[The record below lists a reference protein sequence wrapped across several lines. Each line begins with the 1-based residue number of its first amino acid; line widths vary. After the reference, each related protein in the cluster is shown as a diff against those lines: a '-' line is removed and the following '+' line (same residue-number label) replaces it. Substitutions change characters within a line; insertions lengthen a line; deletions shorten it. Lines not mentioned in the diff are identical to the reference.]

1 MIYFMGKMMIT
12 TGIWGAALLKPDQ
25 IASYG
30 RIGPDRRESQGKKLV
45 DINKAGLDLE
55 KSTSAG

>member
-1 MIYFMGKMMIT
+1 MGKMMIT
-12 TGIWGAALLKPDQ
+12 NGIWGVPFFSDQ
-25 IASYG
+25 IEAGSV
-30 RIGPDRRESQGKKLV
+30 RIPGSPMQGKKLV